1 MKIYV
6 VKDVLASS
14 IGLTFTAEND
24 QLARRTIESYVCAPA
39 PNSVNMFIN
48 DKQVYAIGELDKV
61 TLAVKPYAE
70 PQFIFNVFEIRDAVL
85 AELCKNEQF
94 VKAQVAAI
102 KKQKEILEDAP
113 ITRKT
118 GKPNKKV
125 DA

>member
-24 QLARRTIESYVCAPA
+24 QLARRTIESYVCAPS

-48 DKQVYAIGELDKV
+48 DKQLYAVGELDKKTMKV
-61 TLAVKPYAE
+61 TPYDE
-70 PQFIFNVFEIRDAVL
+70 PQFIFNVFEVRDAVL

-102 KKQKEILEDAP
+102 KKQKEILENAP
-113 ITRKT
+113 ITRKS
-118 GKPNKKV
+118 GK
-125 DA
+125 AGRA